1 MDVEDDSSNTR
12 EQSCTPPLP
21 NTDLTDIEIMK
32 FGDGSKSAVDGTIGG
47 LSLESQGEALLE
59 LAQALCSKGEADK
72 NGDRKGVGPTE
83 DGKKDKEAAS
93 GDGGKKERIKREFFF
108 FLITK

>member
-32 FGDGSKSAVDGTIGG
+32 FGDGSKSTVDGTIPS
-47 LSLESQGEALLE
+47 LSLEGEALLE
-59 LAQALCSKGEADK
+59 LAQALCSKGEVDK
-72 NGDRKGVGPTE
+72 NGDRKDDGTAE
-83 DGKKDKEAAS
+83 AGKKDKEAAS
-93 GDGGKKERIKREFFF
+93 GDGGKKERMKREFFF
-108 FLITK
+108 F